1 MAETG
6 FPLML
11 ITTMCMIMYGEY
23 CVYTAVERST
33 HTCTRTRTTKHL
45 KAQTWGLNSEV
56 WKLNLFGF
64 FFFRIKNI

>member
-11 ITTMCMIMYGEY
+11 TTTCVIMYGEY
-23 CVYTAVERST
+23 CVYTAMERSM
-33 HTCTRTRTTKHL
+33 HTCT
-45 KAQTWGLNSEV
+45 V

-64 FFFRIKNI
+64 FLLRTKNIHE